1 MQPQSSKHEGRGP
14 AIAYCS
20 ASVLVLAYASV
31 VLNGSMWELSRVHN
45 GTVAFGA
52 ALLIIGMVYG
62 RKSGDR
68 IHLILASGATFLV
81 AWHAF
86 YLIVVKLYG

>member
-1 MQPQSSKHEGRGP
+1 MQRQTKTHEGRAP
-14 AIAYCS
+14 AIAYCT
-20 ASVLVLAYASV
+20 ASVLVLAYAWV
-31 VLNGSMWELSRVHN
+31 VLIGSVWELSRVHN
-45 GTVAFGA
+45 GTVAVGV

-68 IHLILASGATFLV
+68 VHLILAAGATFLV

-86 YLIVVKLYG
+86 YLIVEKLAG